1 MGGPAVYVGEG
12 NTRKVMEIPV
22 GMKEKASVIEG
33 ESDIMWIY

>member
-1 MGGPAVYVGEG
+1 MGGPAIYVSVG

-22 GMKEKASVIEG
+22 GMKEKVYVIEG